1 MCIPNLLERGLGGR
15 CMTESNLDYLR
26 RRAAEESLRVEECV
40 DPKAAAIHARMAVLY
55 ADRVAAMIDNPD
67 FDPIIQTRIMRD

>member
-1 MCIPNLLERGLGGR
+1 
-15 CMTESNLDYLR
+15 MTESNLEYLR
-26 RRAAEESLRVEECV
+26 RRADEEKLRVKECT

-67 FDPIIQTRIMRD
+67 FDPIIQTRVVRD